1 MIPRNTDS
9 LVAAVRV
16 SLAQHALGDQ
26 PLVVAVSGGADSVA
40 LLRLLLELRDSSSSR
55 IVVAHF
61 DHRLRPDSAADAGWV
76 RALAESHD
84 LTCEIG
90 TPAAAAPQ
98 NGKEAWARRERYAF
112 LERIA
117 ARHAANHVAVAHTA
131 DDQAETVLHHI
142 LRGTGLHGLKG
153 MPATRR
159 LSDSVRLIR
168 PLLDVRR
175 ESLRQYLA
183 DLGQSF
189 RHDESND
196 YARWTRN
203 ALRNELIPQLEARFN
218 PRLVETLLTLSGQAG
233 DAARVLQRDAARLLN
248 RSIVEITPQQVRL
261 HSMPFAKAD
270 PAIVREAAVRLWR
283 RQGWPRQRMTFRH
296 WSTAAELMRGE
307 GPERVQWPCGLTGRR
322 RGTLV
327 AIERTNS

>member
-1 MIPRNTDS
+1 MIPRKTDS
-9 LVAAVRV
+9 LLAAVRV
-16 SLAQHALGDQ
+16 SLARYALGDR

-40 LLRLLLELRDSSSSR
+40 LLRLLLECRDSGTSQ

-61 DHRLRPDSAADAGWV
+61 DHCLRPDSAEDACWV
-76 RALAESHD
+76 RVLAESHD

-90 TPAAAAPQ
+90 SPVAAAPQ
-98 NGKEAWARRERYAF
+98 KGKEAWARRERYAF

-117 ARHAANHVAVAHTA
+117 VRHAAHHVAVAHTA

-142 LRGTGLHGLKG
+142 LRGTGLRGLQG

-168 PLLDVRR
+168 PLLDARR
-175 ESLRQYLA
+175 VSLRQYLT
-183 DLGQSF
+183 DIGQAF

-196 YARWTRN
+196 DARWTRN
-203 ALRNELIPQLEARFN
+203 SLRNEWIPQLQARFN
-218 PRLVETLLTLSGQAG
+218 PRLVETLLTLSEQAG
-233 DAARVLQRDAARLLN
+233 DAARVMQRDAARLLN

-261 HSMPFAKAD
+261 HAALFAKAD
-270 PAIVREAAVRLWR
+270 PAVVREAAVRLWR

-296 WSTAAELMRGE
+296 WSAAAELLRGE
-307 GPERVQWPCGLTGRR
+307 GPEKTQWPCGLTGRR

-327 AIERTNS
+327 AIERANS